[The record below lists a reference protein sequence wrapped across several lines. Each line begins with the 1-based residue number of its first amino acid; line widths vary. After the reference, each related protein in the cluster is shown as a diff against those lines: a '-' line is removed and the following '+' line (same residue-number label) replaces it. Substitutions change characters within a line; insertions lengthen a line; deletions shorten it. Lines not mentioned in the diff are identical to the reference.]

1 MKRRWAAWLLAVTAG
16 CVPAASNHEQLGDAA
31 YAKAAYADALAEYRA
46 GVRSNDTPELEG
58 KIGLAALHV
67 PALRDAAD
75 AYQKLA
81 ATDRSRSDEAATGL
95 VMVARAAER
104 SGDTL
109 ALRQALDGLRT
120 LAPDRASGSTALS
133 LIRAGKLDPPEVVA
147 LMPAALASAR
157 DGGTVD
163 TLLLAYGQALR
174 VTTACEEGAGVFRT
188 AYRRVQDQG
197 ARSRAVNGLAGCALQ
212 LGEEALTLKKADQ
225 AADWFQAVVEVDSTT
240 TTGRRALLGLGRAR
254 EEQGDVVAAAILY
267 QRAVGSDSVADSL
280 GAVARA
286 RLAAIGAADSTD
298 TTGTAKP

>member
-1 MKRRWAAWLLAVTAG
+1 VTFRGALAALVLTAG
-16 CVPAASNHEQLGDAA
+16 CVSAASDHEQLGDAA
-31 YAKAAYADALAEYRA
+31 YAKGAYADALAEYRA
-46 GVRSNDTPELEG
+46 GARANDTPALEG
-58 KIGLAALHV
+58 KIGLTGLHV

-95 VMVARAAER
+95 VLVARAAER
-104 SGDTL
+104 SADTL

-174 VTTACEEGAGVFRT
+174 VTTACEEGASVFRT
-188 AYRRVQDQG
+188 AFRRVQDQG
-197 ARSRAVNGLAGCALQ
+197 ARGRAVNGLAGCALQ

-225 AADWFQAVVEVDSTT
+225 AADWFQSVIQVDSTT
-240 TTGRRALLGLGRAR
+240 PIGRRALLGLGQAH
-254 EEQGDVVAAAILY
+254 EAQGDLVAAVISY
-267 QRAVGSDSVADSL
+267 QRAAGSDSATDSL
-280 GAVARA
+280 STVARA
-286 RLAAIGAADSTD
+286 RLAAIGSAEPTD
-298 TTGTAKP
+298 TSSAAKP

>member
-1 MKRRWAAWLLAVTAG
+1 VLVVTAG
-16 CVPAASNHEQLGDAA
+16 CVPAASDHEQLGDAA
-31 YAKAAYADALAEYRA
+31 YAKGAYADALSEYRA
-46 GVRSNDTPELEG
+46 AARASDTPGLEG
-58 KIGLAALHV
+58 KIGLTGLHV

-95 VMVARAAER
+95 VLVARAAER
-104 SGDTL
+104 GADTL

-188 AYRRVQDQG
+188 AFRRVQDQG
-197 ARSRAVNGLAGCALQ
+197 ARGRAVNGLAGCALQ

-225 AADWFQAVVEVDSTT
+225 AADWFQSVVQVDSTT
-240 TTGRRALLGLGRAR
+240 LVGRRALLGLGQAR
-254 EEQGDVVAAAILY
+254 EAQGDLVAAVISY
-267 QRAVGSDSVADSL
+267 QRAVGSDSVTDSL
-280 GAVARA
+280 GNVARA
-286 RLAAIGAADSTD
+286 RLTAIGSAEPD
-298 TTGTAKP
+298 TSSAAKP